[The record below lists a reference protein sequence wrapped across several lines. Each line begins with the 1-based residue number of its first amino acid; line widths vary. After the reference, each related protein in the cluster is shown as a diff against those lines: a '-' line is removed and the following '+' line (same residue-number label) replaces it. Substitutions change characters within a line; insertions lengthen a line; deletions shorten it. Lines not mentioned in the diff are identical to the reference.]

1 MYPPAALRGFGGQR
15 PRKNDVEEFLTRV
28 EKIRKN
34 RKTHV
39 PEDLFSYEEKKR
51 LQNSEYSSPLD
62 GSDRDD
68 DALSSGATS
77 TADRFEVDS
86 PTGGGDEERDNAQKA
101 ASHAGS
107 ANSSRRDPPQD
118 TAAQRETD
126 QLREN
131 MSEELHSE
139 CVECFMF
146 HDGNKD
152 GLVPLEELPWM
163 LRNLGQLWTKKE
175 LNALITQLQIDGV
188 TELDLTKFIDIVA
201 TEQGR
206 RKLDARKLA
215 DAFRVMDR
223 QKKNSVVLSELKH
236 YMQTFGDRMSE
247 EDWNMLVGTKGD
259 VFEGYYPSA
268 IKQATF
274 IEMFAGSPEK
284 IFESRSIDTM
294 HPLQ

>member
-1 MYPPAALRGFGGQR
+1 MYPPAALWEFGGQR

-28 EKIRKN
+28 EKVRKN

-51 LQNSEYSSPLD
+51 LRNSEYSSPLD

-68 DALSSGATS
+68 DALLSGATS
-77 TADRFEVDS
+77 TADRDEVDT
-86 PTGGGDEERDNAQKA
+86 PPGGVDEEHDNAQKA
-101 ASHAGS
+101 PSDAGS
-107 ANSSRRDPPQD
+107 ANSSGKDHPQD
-118 TAAQRETD
+118 TAAQREME

-131 MSEELHSE
+131 MSEELHSD
-139 CVECFMF
+139 CVECFTL
-146 HDGNKD
+146 HDANKD

-163 LRNLGQLWTKKE
+163 LRNLGQFWTKNE
-175 LNALITQLQIDGV
+175 LNALIAQLQIDGV
-188 TELDLTKFIDIVA
+188 TELDLTKFIDIVV
-201 TEQGR
+201 TEQSR

-236 YMQTFGDRMSE
+236 YMQAFGERMSE

-284 IFESRSIDTM
+284 IFESGSTHTM
-294 HPLQ
+294 HPPQ